1 MMNHRGV
8 TNGTPLARRFTNWA
22 RELRD
27 QSGGTIKPVLIG
39 YTDAPTDPVRSPKHD
54 EFILKIDGFCAKN
67 DA

>member
-39 YTDAPTDPVRSPKHD
+39 YTDAPTDPV
-54 EFILKIDGFCAKN
+54 GVVV
-67 DA
+67 